1 MRPRYTFFALTL
13 GLSLVF
19 AASAGAQGKSQGHGP
34 KRVPPGQAKKAA
46 TVRDGVSSARVV
58 LEEQGYQVWRVEPMG
73 TSQVVYYYR
82 GNNGRGK
89 GHGPIEK
96 IYIRPPKDKQRL
108 VVEGPTRALVL
119 AIQAR
124 LGL

>member
-1 MRPRYTFFALTL
+1 MRIRYPFLTFTL
-13 GLSLVF
+13 ALSLIF

-34 KRVPPGQAKKAA
+34 KKVPPGQAKKAV

-108 VVEGPTRALVL
+108 VVEGPTRSLVL

>member
-1 MRPRYTFFALTL
+1 MRHRHTFVTLTL
-13 GLSLVF
+13 GLSLIF
-19 AASAGAQGKSQGHGP
+19 AASVGAQGKSKGHGP
-34 KRVPPGQAKKAA
+34 KKVPPGQAKKAV

-73 TSQVVYYYR
+73 TTQVVYFYR
-82 GNNGRGK
+82 GNNGRGR
-89 GHGPIEK
+89 GHGPIER
-96 IYIRPPKDKQRL
+96 IYIRPAKERV
-108 VVEGPTRALVL
+108 VVEGPTKTLVL

>member
-1 MRPRYTFFALTL
+1 MRHRQTFLTLTL

-19 AASAGAQGKSQGHGP
+19 AASAGAQGKSKDHGP
-34 KRVPPGQAKKAA
+34 KKVPPGQAKKAV
-46 TVRDGVSSARVV
+46 TVRDGVSSARIV

-96 IYIRPPKDKQRL
+96 IYIRPPKDRQRL
-108 VVEGPTRALVL
+108 VVEGPTRSLVL